1 MGRMQDSNDCLTL
14 DNRDLDGLS
23 ENNMLFIF
31 MLGKS
36 KIGAW
41 WDSTRVVVYF
51 PKEDQFIIAEHTEK
65 LLFIL
70 ICFLTSF
77 LLLSYMSIF
86 KWLTLNPFLRPFA
99 SHILMDIQRTVL
111 FSIYFIIIFF
121 TSIRQFQC

>member
-51 PKEDQFIIAEHTEK
+51 PKEDQFIIAELTEK

-99 SHILMDIQRTVL
+99 CHILMDIQRTVL